1 MMNLSKLN
9 IQDRNQITLKY
20 ADTKKQKRKFRPI
33 SINNQFV
40 KLMKTKLNDEEGMSI
55 PNF

>member
-1 MMNLSKLN
+1 MNLSKLN